1 MFTRFHRT
9 NYILLIRSKYQNRLC
24 LQSAHEVR
32 ERSSVSP
39 SFLEPG
45 LDRARDQRVRA
56 DGMRRFFSFPESS
69 PPGTKAVNDVAHT
82 NVLSLASLRN

>member
-56 DGMRRFFSFPESS
+56 DGMRIKRVFAPWDE
-69 PPGTKAVNDVAHT
+69 GCK
-82 NVLSLASLRN
+82 